1 MSKLIRF
8 CCVAFTAFSLVVGTS
23 RAEEQRVEVTVPADR
38 LEDQIRGGMLGQL
51 LGNLNGLP
59 HEFKYLAEPGNVE
72 RYVPALPD
80 GARTDDDTDLEWVY
94 ITDMQKLQKLYLP
107 EERIVELWKTHINR
121 GIWCANLYSRKLM
134 DLGMAPP
141 LTGRLELNPWSN
153 FNISGSFV
161 AETFGLVCPQMP
173 KTASQLAVHYT
184 TVTISGE
191 PKQLTQFVVTMI
203 AVAFGE
209 SGIDKIL
216 DAGLEAVDRES
227 IFHEIAADVRKWAK
241 EHPEDWRQAR
251 RKIRDKYTRYDGD
264 MADRNG
270 HELNT
275 AATIA
280 ALLYGKGD
288 FVETLRLAFNFGWD
302 CDNNAATC
310 GTILG
315 VIKGR
320 KWMDRQ
326 GWVVRDAYRNTTRDG
341 MPPDESIS
349 RFSDRVIDVARL
361 AIRTRGGLRVEESP
375 ASYILFREQ
384 PANVARLDASQQSR
398 DLFAARMSA
407 MIAEDLAGEGI
418 APARAAY
425 LAICMGEAE
434 RLRAER
440 PGDWKKAI
448 DALRRTEMAGQI
460 FTAPVPAG
468 PPLQQKA
475 RAAGLEP
482 PPRTK

>member
-1 MSKLIRF
+1 MSRLIRG
-8 CCVAFTAFSLVVGTS
+8 CIAVTIWCMAGIACGEES
-23 RAEEQRVEVTVPADR
+23 RTEVIVPADR
-38 LEDQIRGGMLGQL
+38 LEDQIHGGMLGQI

-59 HEFKYLAEPGNVE
+59 HEMKYIDEPGNVE

-94 ITDMQKLQKLYLP
+94 VMEMQKGGRLYVP
-107 EERIVELWKTHINR
+107 EERIVELWKAHVNR

-134 DLGMAPP
+134 DLGIAPP
-141 LTGRLELNPWSN
+141 LTGRVELNPWSN
-153 FNISGSFV
+153 FNISGSFC
-161 AETFGLVCPQMP
+161 AETFALASPHMP
-173 KTASQLAVHYT
+173 KTASQLAMHYT
-184 TVTISGE
+184 SVTISGE

-203 AVAFGE
+203 SVAFGE
-209 SGIDKIL
+209 PDMDQII
-216 DAGLEAVDRES
+216 DAGLEAVDRAS
-227 IFHEIAADVRKWAK
+227 IFHEIAADLRTWVK
-241 EHPEDWRQAR
+241 EHPDDWRATR
-251 RKIRDKYTRYDGD
+251 RKIRDKYTHYDGE

-320 KWMDRQ
+320 KWMDQQ
-326 GWVVRDAYRNTTRDG
+326 GWVIRDAYRNTTRDG

-349 RFSDRVIDVARL
+349 RFGQRVIDVARL
-361 AIRTRGGLRVEESP
+361 AIRTRGGVRVEESP
-375 ASYILFREQ
+375 ASYVILGEK
-384 PANVARLDASQQSR
+384 PANVAPLNQTKQAR
-398 DLFAARMSA
+398 DLFAARMGA
-407 MIAEDLAGEGI
+407 RIEDDLSGEGV

-425 LAICMGEAE
+425 LAICLGEAD
-434 RLRAER
+434 RLRTER
-440 PGDWKKAI
+440 PDEWAKAI
-448 DALRRTEMAGQI
+448 EMLKNTEMVRQI
-460 FTAPVPAG
+460 FEAPRPAG
-468 PPLQQKA
+468 PEFQAKA

-482 PPRTK
+482 PAKKQ

>member
-1 MSKLIRF
+1 MSRLIRI
-8 CCVAFTAFSLVVGTS
+8 CIALTIWCLGGIAYGEES
-23 RAEEQRVEVTVPADR
+23 RPEVIVSADR
-38 LEDQIRGGMLGQL
+38 LEDQIHGGMLGQI

-59 HEFKYLAEPGNVE
+59 HEMKYIGEPGNVE
-72 RYVPALPD
+72 RYVPALPE

-94 ITDMQKLQKLYLP
+94 ITEMQKSGRLYVP
-107 EERIVELWKTHINR
+107 EERIVELWKAHVNR

-134 DLGMAPP
+134 DLGIAPP

-161 AETFGLVCPQMP
+161 AETFALVSPHMP
-173 KTASQLAVHYT
+173 RTASQLAMHYT
-184 TVTISGE
+184 SVTISGE

-209 SGIDKIL
+209 SDVRKVI
-216 DAGLEAVDRES
+216 DAGLAAVDRES
-227 IFHEIAADVRKWAK
+227 IFHAIAADVRTWVD
-241 EHPEDWRQAR
+241 EHPEDWRATR
-251 RKIRDKYTRYDGD
+251 RKIRDKYTHYDGE

-320 KWMDRQ
+320 KWMDQQ
-326 GWVVRDAYRNTTRDG
+326 GWVVRDVYRNTTRDG

-349 RFSDRVIDVARL
+349 RFGQRVIDVARL
-361 AIRTRGGLRVEESP
+361 TVRTRGGVRVEESP
-375 ASYILFREQ
+375 ASYVILSEK
-384 PANVARLDASQQSR
+384 PANVAPLNQTKQSR
-398 DLFAARMSA
+398 DLFAARLGA
-407 MIAEDLAGEGI
+407 QIEQDLSGEGV

-425 LAICMGEAE
+425 LAICLGEAD
-434 RLRAER
+434 RIRAER
-440 PGDWKKAI
+440 PDAWAKAI
-448 DALRRTEMAGQI
+448 EMLKKTDLIQQI
-460 FTAPVPAG
+460 FESPRPAG
-468 PPLQQKA
+468 PDLQQKA
-475 RAAGLEP
+475 RAAGLA
-482 PPRTK
+482 